1 MNQPTTVW
9 PRLQRGLGWAAAIS
23 GIAALYIGLVGSPS
37 EQFLGDLVRILY
49 VHAGAAWVAYLA
61 FGVTALASL
70 VFLWRRQRA
79 WDRLG
84 LASAEIGVV
93 LASLTLG
100 SGMIWGRAAQG
111 WWWRWEDPRLVLTLF
126 MWFLY
131 VAYLILRQFTEGER
145 RSAVE
150 HCKRYAHPNV
160 LRCGRDVQVLPY
172 LQSCLFFT
180 ALPRPEV
187 EHPSRE
193 ACEAYSRHVG
203 DVTSVLQTR
212 TMGMAPAAPTARQ
225 QDRDLRT
232 CLEDFTPEEVEC
244 GTEAGSQL
252 ALFSCF
258 SPYHSEH
265 SRWVT
270 AEECEVYGDHMMSVI
285 SSYLMAPY
293 PKPVAADLA
302 LQQSGLA
309 VYAQPAL
316 QRFQLVN
323 LCHTLDRELMECH
336 AKAATAADLAQC
348 VP

>member
-1 MNQPTTVW
+1 MGAPA
-9 PRLQRGLGWAAAIS
+9 RL
-23 GIAALYIGLVGSPS
+23 
-37 EQFLGDLVRILY
+37 
-49 VHAGAAWVAYLA
+49 LA
-61 FGVTALASL
+61 ASL
-70 VFLWRRQRA
+70 LA
-79 WDRLG
+79 WTACGEDAPPPAEAPPAEAPTPEAPPPDLG
-84 LASAEIGVV
+84 PATAEPERPDEVTCIEFVDHMEVVVAQSLGVPV
-93 LASLTLG
+93 KNL
-100 SGMIWGRAAQG
+100 
-111 WWWRWEDPRLVLTLF
+111 
-126 MWFLY
+126 
-131 VAYLILRQFTEGER
+131 FTEGER

-180 ALPRPEV
+180 ALPRPEE